1 MAALS
6 SKLVGPAG
14 LPTVGLLANKGRI
27 LAVGAVNLQVVR
39 HISIGTYRLWIP
51 GFSGLLDPDKGTEQ
65 DKLLNIPKNKFAF

>member
-39 HISIGTYRLWIP
+39 PISMNMYLSSADPRIQRSSGSGYR
-51 GFSGLLDPDKGTEQ
+51 D
-65 DKLLNIPKNKFAF
+65 

>member
-27 LAVGAVNLQVVR
+27 LAVGAVNLQVGSR
-39 HISIGTYRLWIP
+39 THLDRYRYLSIVDPRIQRSSGSGYR
-51 GFSGLLDPDKGTEQ
+51 D
-65 DKLLNIPKNKFAF
+65 